1 MPPPAKRQKVYKIG
15 LKGPQPDEL
24 SFDFDARA
32 DYLTGFQKRKQQRI
46 KRAREKAVE
55 EAKAQKIEDRKQVRR
70 LDRICE
76 GKD

>member
-1 MPPPAKRQKVYKIG
+1 MPPPAKRQKVYKVG
-15 LKGPQPDEL
+15 LKGPQPDEV

-55 EAKAQKIEDRKQVRR
+55 EAKAQKIEDRKQVRSFLR
-70 LDRICE
+70 TY
-76 GKD
+76 GGQG